1 MAIAR
6 CASDLRHQLAA
17 YEGESRMLVKLADT
31 ARVVRLLQL
40 TMDSAL
46 GILDLLDSPV
56 RDLWHEALQLE
67 RNERMELYEALLA
80 DDEWLEAEMGYDR
93 QRLEVLTLL
102 RHGLDQHGEV
112 LTSWELDIVSDVYD
126 AVARRSDVVVGKL
139 PNWFTTSEQEWSMA
153 EKTPVERGEES
164 CVRQAAAWAQLHH
177 PNVRKF
183 YGAYHV
189 GEAFVI
195 HGPGR
200 SLATRSVIT
209 WSDLLGCAH
218 GLQYVHERG
227 FAHRGSL
234 VTHLF
239 YSDSSKKGF
248 LSGMGLVGC
257 QGVTDDLFL
266 IQDDA
271 SEYKHEDTGTPS
283 DYREPSVLSDIRA
296 FGFAIF
302 ELRFFDLAGQLPD
315 ARPAFVLAD
324 EWELLVGMCTFN
336 PAERLSMEDILYR
349 MGVLAQQ
356 ESLGSTV
363 EDVDALWTIVEDLSE
378 YQIHS
383 LGKSLRATL
392 EEADGL
398 CSSLEEFSD
407 VNRPVLDRLVNVYD
421 QLLAAESPLSL
432 SLVENFSLI
441 LLRFFNMLDRRT
453 FSSGSAISTLCESK
467 TVAGKNYNLHHD
479 IDRLLQSSPVLV
491 GSAAI
496 HHWQP
501 IWNRTRQ
508 RQREAIQASLED
520 PTRLLNELV
529 SESDRPGAVALLQF
543 EALNS
548 GISSSVMTLTEAG
561 QGDGEQAAQLPQ
573 WFIPP
578 HQVELGRHIA
588 DGSFG
593 AVYHALWLGTDV
605 VVKQVLTDQTDE
617 RNRLQFRREVDLW
630 FKLNHANLIKLY
642 GACHEG
648 RPFFVCERAMHG
660 TLATFFK
667 GKYRKEI
674 WFSLWDAALGLQHLH
689 DRGIV
694 HGDLKGNNILI
705 CDHYKVKLADFG
717 LSIIANRTETPAN
730 DANDVQG
737 AVRWKA
743 PECLRGAR
751 PTFASDI
758 YSFGM
763 CIIEA
768 VTGQFP
774 WGNSLPDVAVKL
786 NVAKKGILPSRP
798 ESFNDAEWEL
808 VTRMCRPDPKSRITV
823 GAVVNMAY
831 NLSI

>member
-1 MAIAR
+1 MAVAR
-6 CASDLRHQLAA
+6 CASDLHHQLAA
-17 YEGESRMLVKLADT
+17 YEGEFRLLVKLADT
-31 ARVVRLLQL
+31 ARAVRLLQL
-40 TMDSAL
+40 TVDSAL

-67 RNERMELYEALLA
+67 RDERMGLYEALLA
-80 DDEWLEAEMGYDR
+80 DDEWMEAEMGYDR

-126 AVARRSDVVVGKL
+126 AVARRSNLVVEKL
-139 PNWFTTSEQEWSMA
+139 PNWFATSEQEWSLA

-227 FAHRGSL
+227 FAHRDSL

-248 LSGMGLVGC
+248 LSGMGLVRC
-257 QGVTDDLFL
+257 QGVIDDLFL
-266 IQDDA
+266 TQDDA

-283 DYREPSVLSDIRA
+283 DYREPSVLSDIRT

-302 ELRFFDLAGQLPD
+302 ELRFFGLAGQLPD
-315 ARPAFVLAD
+315 TRPDFVLAD

-336 PAERLSMEDILYR
+336 PAGRLSMEDILYR

-356 ESLGSTV
+356 ESAGSTV
-363 EDVDALWTIVEDLSE
+363 EDVAALWTIVEDLSE

-407 VNRPVLDRLVNVYD
+407 VNHLVNVYD
-421 QLLAAESPLSL
+421 QLLFAESPLSL
-432 SLVENFSLI
+432 SLVENVSLI
-441 LLRFFNMLDRRT
+441 LLRFFDMLDRR
-453 FSSGSAISTLCESK
+453 
-467 TVAGKNYNLHHD
+467 
-479 IDRLLQSSPVLV
+479 
-491 GSAAI
+491 
-496 HHWQP
+496 
-501 IWNRTRQ
+501 
-508 RQREAIQASLED
+508 
-520 PTRLLNELV
+520 
-529 SESDRPGAVALLQF
+529 ALT
-543 EALNS
+543 S
-548 GISSSVMTLTEAG
+548 GISSSVMPLTEMG
-561 QGDGEQAAQLPQ
+561 QGDGEQVAELPQ

-578 HQVELGRHIA
+578 HQVELGQHIA

-648 RPFFVCERAMHG
+648 RPFF
-660 TLATFFK
+660 
-667 GKYRKEI
+667 
-674 WFSLWDAALGLQHLH
+674 
-689 DRGIV
+689 
-694 HGDLKGNNILI
+694 
-705 CDHYKVKLADFG
+705 
-717 LSIIANRTETPAN
+717 
-730 DANDVQG
+730 G

-758 YSFGM
+758 CSFGM

-774 WGNSLPDVAVKL
+774 WGNSLPDLAVKV
-786 NVAKKGILPSRP
+786 NVTEKGILPQRP

-808 VTRMCRPDPKSRITV
+808 VTRMCRPDPKSRISV
-823 GAVVNMAY
+823 GAVVNMVY